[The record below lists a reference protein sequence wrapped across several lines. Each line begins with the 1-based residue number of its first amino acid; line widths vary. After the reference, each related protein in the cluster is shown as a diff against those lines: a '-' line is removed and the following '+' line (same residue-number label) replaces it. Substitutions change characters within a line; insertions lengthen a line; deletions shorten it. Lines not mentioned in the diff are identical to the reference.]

1 MKLILSKNKNE
12 APTTG
17 RDSSLSANKEIN
29 NMSSKLLK
37 TSLALIPLTIS
48 LNLAAKGKD
57 PLVGQQWH
65 LKNKGQAAFSAS
77 GGVKGKDLKAL
88 TAHKKGFKGQG
99 VQVSVV
105 DTGVQ
110 IDHIDLR
117 DNVVAGSQNLVNGG
131 LYPLDLNGHG
141 TAVAGIIAG
150 VGYNNEGIR
159 GVAPKASLNGF
170 NFLEEQSMQ
179 SFLDS
184 HGKSEGTKNTNV
196 FNQSYGGSDIF
207 PRAYD
212 LENDLELAMIEE
224 TYKDASINNDKGRG
238 AAFVKSAG
246 NGFNFFGYGPFF
258 ILPGNYFT
266 AAENG
271 EVRNQGLP
279 MENANGEINDANFWN
294 IVVSAVNA
302 NGKLSSYSSV
312 GANVFMTATG
322 GEFGEDAPAMVTT
335 DLMGCAEGF
344 NNTDEEA
351 TNTLHGGTDIDP
363 NCNYTSVMNGTSSAA
378 PSLSGAIAAVMSANK
393 NITARDAKHILAKTA
408 TQVDKKHPGVT
419 LRFNDADGNPVEY
432 PAVDGWQKNAAGMKY
447 HTFYGFGMPNITKAV
462 KMASKKGKKAY
473 KKLPKL
479 KISPW
484 MIRNTHDFIP
494 DASATGAESVY
505 KADMPENFII
515 EGVQVKLDIEHA
527 RLSDLSIELISPSG
541 TRSVLMTPRSGAF
554 LGQNAVAEPD
564 PGLRDQLMLSTNF
577 YGEKARGKWK
587 LRVVDTGGEGD
598 GDWIL
603 YDRRDFSR
611 TTISPDNN
619 AEEGVLTGWSIRFFG
634 HQGK

>member
-1 MKLILSKNKNE
+1 
-12 APTTG
+12 
-17 RDSSLSANKEIN
+17 
-29 NMSSKLLK
+29 MSSKLLK
-37 TSLALIPLTIS
+37 TTLAILPLTIS

-57 PLVGQQWH
+57 PLMSQQWH

-77 GGVKGKDLKAL
+77 GGVKGKDLKA
-88 TAHKKGFKGQG
+88 TKAHQKGYQGQG
-99 VQVSVV
+99 VQVTVI

-117 DNVVAGSQNLVNGG
+117 DNVVDGSQNLVNGG

-159 GVAPKASLNGF
+159 GVAPRASLNGF
-170 NFLEEQSMQ
+170 NYLEEQSMR

-184 HGKSEGTKNTNV
+184 HGKSKGTKHTNV

-212 LENDLELAMIEE
+212 LENDLEQSIIEE
-224 TYKDASINNDKGRG
+224 TYQEVSMNNDKGRG

-246 NGFNFFGYGPFF
+246 NGYNFYGYGPYF
-258 ILPGNYFT
+258 ILPGNFFT
-266 AAENG
+266 AAENN
-271 EVRNQGLP
+271 ELRNHGLP
-279 MENANGEINDANFWN
+279 MENSNGEINDANFWN

-302 NGKLSSYSSV
+302 KGKLSSYSTV

-322 GEFGEDAPAMVTT
+322 GEFGENAPAMVTT
-335 DLMGCAEGF
+335 DLMGCAEGL
-344 NNTDEEA
+344 NNTNEEP

-378 PSLSGAIAAVMSANK
+378 PSMSGAIATVMSANK
-393 NITARDAKHILAKTA
+393 KITARDAKHILATTA
-408 TQVDKKHPGVT
+408 TQVDKKHPGVS
-419 LRFNDADGNPVEY
+419 LSFNDADGNVVEY
-432 PAVDGWQKNAAGMKY
+432 PAVDGWQKNGAGMKY
-447 HTFYGFGMPNITKAV
+447 HAFYGFGMPNITKAV
-462 KMASKKGKKAY
+462 NVAKKKGKKAY
-473 KKLPKL
+473 KKLPPL
-479 KISPW
+479 KITPW
-484 MIRNTHDFIP
+484 DVRNSHEFIP
-494 DASATGAESVY
+494 DASIEGAESVY
-505 KADMPENFII
+505 RANVNKKFVI

-527 RLSDLSIELISPSG
+527 RLSDLAIELISPAG
-541 TRSVLMTPRSGAF
+541 TRSVLMTPRSGVF
-554 LGQNAVAEPD
+554 LGQNAVEDAD
-564 PGLRDQLMLSTNF
+564 TGLRDQLMLSTNF
-577 YGEKARGKWK
+577 YGEKAHGDWK
-587 LRVVDTGGEGD
+587 LRVVDTGSEGD

-611 TTISPDNN
+611 TEMTPENN
-619 AEEGVLTGWSIRFFG
+619 AEEGVITGWSIRFFG